1 MGIFDKLF
9 GNDPEPERQPRQA
22 SHQEPAVSGFA
33 GKLTDEQA
41 IERYRYLLKTA
52 PPEAIEQAHEEAFA
66 QLSPEQRRSVLE
78 RLSADAPEYEQG
90 ARTSKADD
98 PRSLARMATRA
109 EMRRPGTLERTFGGL
124 GGGGQLGFGGLLA
137 GSFMSSLAGTVI
149 GSMVARQFFAHD
161 EYQQQGLAEGRD
173 DQRPD
178 DASAA
183 DDAGQASADAELSGD
198 AGDDFGGGDVGGGD
212 FGGGDFEV

>member
-9 GNDPEPERQPRQA
+9 GNDPEPERQPTQGSQR
-22 SHQEPAVSGFA
+22 EPARSRFA

-78 RLSADAPEYEQG
+78 RLNADAPEYEQG

-98 PRSLARMATRA
+98 PRSLAKMAARA

-149 GSMVARQFFAHD
+149 GSMVARQFFGHD
-161 EYQQQGLAEGRD
+161 EHQQDLAEGHND
-173 DQRPD
+173 ERPD

-183 DDAGQASADAELSGD
+183 DDAGQEASADAESSGD
-198 AGDDFGGGDVGGGD
+198 AGDDFGGGD

>member
-9 GNDPEPERQPRQA
+9 GNDPEPERQPVQGSQR
-22 SHQEPAVSGFA
+22 EPARSGFA
-33 GKLTDEQA
+33 GKLTDEKA

-78 RLSADAPEYEQG
+78 QLSADAPEYEQG

-98 PRSLARMATRA
+98 PRSLAKMATRA

-124 GGGGQLGFGGLLA
+124 GGGGQVGFGGLLA

-149 GSMVARQFFAHD
+149 GSMVAQQFFAHD
-161 EYQQQGLAEGRD
+161 EHQQQGLAEGRN

-178 DASAA
+178 DPSAA
-183 DDAGQASADAELSGD
+183 DDAGQEASADAEMSGD
-198 AGDDFGGGDVGGGD
+198 AGDDFGGGD

>member
-9 GNDPEPERQPRQA
+9 GSDPEPERQPTQGSPRESA
-22 SHQEPAVSGFA
+22 RGGLA

-41 IERYRYLLKTA
+41 IDRYRYLLKTA

-66 QLSPEQRRSVLE
+66 QLTPEQRRRALE
-78 RLSADAPEYEQG
+78 QLSSDAPEYEQG
-90 ARTSKADD
+90 ATTSKADD

-124 GGGGQLGFGGLLA
+124 GAGGQIGFGGLLA

-149 GSMVARQFFAHD
+149 GSMVAQQFFADD
-161 EYQQQGLAEGRD
+161 EHQQVLAEGSN

-183 DDAGQASADAELSGD
+183 DDAGQEANADAEMSGD
-198 AGDDFGGGDVGGGD
+198 AGDDLGGGD
-212 FGGGDFEV
+212 FDGGDFEV

>member
-1 MGIFDKLF
+1 MGIFDTLF
-9 GNDPEPERQPRQA
+9 GNDPEPERHPTQGSQR
-22 SHQEPAVSGFA
+22 EPASSGFA

-52 PPEAIEQAHEEAFA
+52 PPEAIEQAHAEAFA
-66 QLSPEQRRSVLE
+66 QFSPEQRRSVLE
-78 RLSADAPEYEQG
+78 RLSADAPAYEQG

-98 PRSLARMATRA
+98 PHSLAKMATRA

-124 GGGGQLGFGGLLA
+124 GGGGQVGVGGLLT

-149 GSMVARQFFAHD
+149 GSMVARQFFAYD
-161 EYQQQGLAEGRD
+161 EHQQQGLAEGRN
-173 DQRPD
+173 DQRSD

-183 DDAGQASADAELSGD
+183 DDAGQEASADAEMSGD
-198 AGDDFGGGDVGGGD
+198 AGDDFGGGDFG
-212 FGGGDFEV
+212 GGGDFEV

>member
-9 GNDPEPERQPRQA
+9 GNDPEPARQPAQGSPR
-22 SHQEPAVSGFA
+22 EPARDGSG

-78 RLSADAPEYEQG
+78 QLGSDAPEYEQG
-90 ARTSKADD
+90 ATTSKADD

-109 EMRRPGTLERTFGGL
+109 EMRRPGTLERTFGGP
-124 GGGGQLGFGGLLA
+124 GGGGPIGLGGLVA
-137 GSFMSSLAGTVI
+137 GSFMSSLVGTVV
-149 GSMVARQFFAHD
+149 GSMVAQQFFAGDDHR
-161 EYQQQGLAEGRD
+161 QALAEGGNG
-173 DQRPD
+173 QRPEE
-178 DASAA
+178 ASAT
-183 DDAGQASADAELSGD
+183 DDTGQEASADAGMSGD
-198 AGDDFGGGDVGGGD
+198 AGDDFDGGD

>member
-9 GNDPEPERQPRQA
+9 GKDLEPERQPTQG
-22 SHQEPAVSGFA
+22 SHREPAISGFA

-52 PPEAIEQAHEEAFA
+52 PPEAIEQAHAEAFA

-78 RLSADAPEYEQG
+78 QLSADAPEYERG
-90 ARTSKADD
+90 ARASKADD
-98 PRSLARMATRA
+98 PRSLAKMATRA
-109 EMRRPGTLERTFGGL
+109 ELRRPGTLERTFGGL
-124 GGGGQLGFGGLLA
+124 GGGGQVGFGGLLA
-137 GSFMSSLAGTVI
+137 GGFMSSLAGTVI

-161 EYQQQGLAEGRD
+161 EHQQGLAEGRN
-173 DQRPD
+173 DQGPD

-183 DDAGQASADAELSGD
+183 DDAGQEASEDAESSGD
-198 AGDDFGGGDVGGGD
+198 AGDDFGGGD
-212 FGGGDFEV
+212 FGGGDFDV

>member
-9 GNDPEPERQPRQA
+9 GSDPEPERQPTQGSQR
-22 SHQEPAVSGFA
+22 EPVRSGLA

-41 IERYRYLLKTA
+41 IDRYRYLLKTA

-78 RLSADAPEYEQG
+78 QLSSDAPAYEQG
-90 ARTSKADD
+90 ATTSKADD

-109 EMRRPGTLERTFGGL
+109 EMRRPGTLERSFGGL
-124 GGGGQLGFGGLLA
+124 GGGQIGFGGLLA

-149 GSMVARQFFAHD
+149 GSMVAQQFFAHD
-161 EYQQQGLAEGRD
+161 EHQQALGEGRSD
-173 DQRPD
+173 HGQD

-183 DDAGQASADAELSGD
+183 DDAGQEASADAEMSGD
-198 AGDDFGGGDVGGGD
+198 AGDDFGGGDFGD
-212 FGGGDFEV
+212 GDFEV

>member
-1 MGIFDKLF
+1 MGIFDKLL
-9 GNDPEPERQPRQA
+9 GNDPEPERQATQGSQR
-22 SHQEPAVSGFA
+22 EPASSGSA
-33 GKLTDEQA
+33 EKLADEQA

-52 PPEAIEQAHEEAFA
+52 PPEAIEQAHAEAFA
-66 QLSPEQRRSVLE
+66 RLSPEQRRSVLE

-90 ARTSKADD
+90 ARRSKADD
-98 PRSLARMATRA
+98 PRSLAKMATRA

-124 GGGGQLGFGGLLA
+124 GGGGQVGFGGLLA

-149 GSMVARQFFAHD
+149 GSMVARPFFAHD
-161 EYQQQGLAEGRD
+161 EHQHQDLAEDRNG
-173 DQRPD
+173 QRPD

-183 DDAGQASADAELSGD
+183 DDAGDEASADAEMSGD
-198 AGDDFGGGDVGGGD
+198 AGDDFGGGD

>member
-9 GNDPEPERQPRQA
+9 GSDPEPERQPT
-22 SHQEPAVSGFA
+22 QESQRKPARDGFA
-33 GKLTDEQA
+33 GKPTDEQA

-52 PPEAIEQAHEEAFA
+52 PPEAIEQAHEEAFT

-78 RLSADAPEYEQG
+78 QLSSDAPEYEQG
-90 ARTSKADD
+90 AGTSKADD
-98 PRSLARMATRA
+98 PRSLAKMATRA

-124 GGGGQLGFGGLLA
+124 GGGGQMGFGGLLA

-149 GSMVARQFFAHD
+149 GSMVAQQFFAHD
-161 EYQQQGLAEGRD
+161 EHQQQDLAEGRN
-173 DQRPD
+173 DQGPD

-183 DDAGQASADAELSGD
+183 DDAGQGASADAEMSGD
-198 AGDDFGGGDVGGGD
+198 AGDDFGGGD